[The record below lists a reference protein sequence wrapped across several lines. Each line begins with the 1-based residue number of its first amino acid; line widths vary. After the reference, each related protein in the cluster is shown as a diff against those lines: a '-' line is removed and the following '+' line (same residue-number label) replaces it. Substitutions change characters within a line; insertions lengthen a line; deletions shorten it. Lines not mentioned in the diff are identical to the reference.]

1 MIAPLLA
8 ATILAAS
15 LGSPIKQFRF
25 LVRQKGDE
33 WDEFACLGGPE
44 ERAQNCVS
52 NWNTLRA
59 RFDILPVVRQGF
71 HDLRI
76 EVDHCLKWDGKRY
89 IDYDSED
96 YARLK
101 PEWFDTGSS
110 NEAELFWK
118 IRYAGRKSI
127 QFEPLWF
134 TVSPQEFDRPPRP
147 YMGFPVRV
155 VEFPKLPYVSRRD
168 LKFNIRWLSFFK
180 GGVWGVRGNQAFLLV
195 PQPSYLGAQRL
206 ELRGD
211 WLLIYGELEESDG
224 HPNIRYNRRTH
235 EIRFENW

>member
-1 MIAPLLA
+1 L
-8 ATILAAS
+8 
-15 LGSPIKQFRF
+15 PI
-25 LVRQKGDE
+25 
-33 WDEFACLGGPE
+33 
-44 ERAQNCVS
+44 
-52 NWNTLRA
+52 
-59 RFDILPVVRQGF
+59 VRQGF

-101 PEWFDTGSS
+101 PEWFDTGNS

-134 TVSPQEFDRPPRP
+134 TVSPQEFNRSPQS

-155 VEFPKLPYVSRRD
+155 MEFPKLPYVSRRD

-180 GGVWGVRGNQAFLLV
+180 GSLGCKRESGFPPGSSLPILV
-195 PQPSYLGAQRL
+195 HSAWV
-206 ELRGD
+206 RGD
-211 WLLIYGELEESDG
+211 WLFIYGEL
-224 HPNIRYNRRTH
+224 RRTRWPSQH
-235 EIRFENW
+235 PI

>member
-1 MIAPLLA
+1 
-8 ATILAAS
+8 
-15 LGSPIKQFRF
+15 
-25 LVRQKGDE
+25 
-33 WDEFACLGGPE
+33 LGGPE
-44 ERAQNCVS
+44 ERAQDCVS

-134 TVSPQEFDRPPRP
+134 TVSPQEFNRPPQS

-168 LKFNIRWLSFFK
+168 LRFNIRWLSFFK

-195 PQPSYLGAQRL
+195 PQPSYLGAPRL

-235 EIRFENW
+235 EIRFENWQ